1 MALYESEYTLFLRE
15 MRTKHPQWEAEQSEG
30 LSLLWDKN
38 INLSE
43 QEAFC
48 QSSEPN
54 RAYPYDV
61 HFRKI

>member
-15 MRTKHPQWEAEQSEG
+15 MRAKHPEWEAEQSEG
-30 LSLLWDKN
+30 LSLLWDKR
-38 INLSE
+38 IDLSE

-48 QSSEPN
+48 LSTDAN

-61 HFRKI
+61 HFS